1 MTISGGSMNLISFGL
16 IFTGVMLNAA
26 AQILMKAGTN
36 AIGHFEFSMENIV
49 PIGWKLATEWHII
62 VALCCYAL
70 SVVIWI
76 LALSRV
82 PVSIAFPMLSMAYVV
97 NAHRSLVPA
106 GRSLQPDQAGRH
118 GGDHSGRDHNFA
130 GINNFSISVAMLMI
144 ASQRITPVT
153 YYKYAASQFLC
164 VAPCLTVET

>member
-1 MTISGGSMNLISFGL
+1 MNLVSFGL

-26 AQILMKAGTN
+26 AQILMKSGTN
-36 AIGHFEFSMENIV
+36 AIGHFEFVSENIL

-62 VALCCYAL
+62 TALFCYGL

-97 NAHRSLVPA
+97 NAIAAWYLLGEPFSPTKLA
-106 GRSLQPDQAGRH
+106 GMGVIIF
-118 GGDHSGRDHNFA
+118 GV
-130 GINNFSISVAMLMI
+130 IIISRA
-144 ASQRITPVT
+144 
-153 YYKYAASQFLC
+153 
-164 VAPCLTVET
+164 

>member
-1 MTISGGSMNLISFGL
+1 MNIVSFGL

-36 AIGHFEFSMENIV
+36 AIGHFEFSAANV
-49 PIGWKLATEWHII
+49 LPIGWKLATEWHI
-62 VALCCYAL
+62 VTALFCYGI

-97 NAHRSLVPA
+97 NALAAWYLLGEPFSSTKLV
-106 GRSLQPDQAGRH
+106 GMGVIIV
-118 GGDHSGRDHNFA
+118 GVV
-130 GINNFSISVAMLMI
+130 IISRA
-144 ASQRITPVT
+144 
-153 YYKYAASQFLC
+153 
-164 VAPCLTVET
+164 

>member
-1 MTISGGSMNLISFGL
+1 MNLISFSL

-36 AIGHFEFSMENIV
+36 AVGHFEFSAENIL
-49 PIGWKLATEWHII
+49 PIGWKLASEWHII
-62 VALCCYAL
+62 TALFCYAL

-97 NAHRSLVPA
+97 NAIAAYYLLGEPFSSTKLV
-106 GRSLQPDQAGRH
+106 GMGVIILGV
-118 GGDHSGRDHNFA
+118 
-130 GINNFSISVAMLMI
+130 IVISRA
-144 ASQRITPVT
+144 
-153 YYKYAASQFLC
+153 
-164 VAPCLTVET
+164 

>member
-1 MTISGGSMNLISFGL
+1 VNAVSFGL
-16 IFTGVMLNAA
+16 IFTGVMLNAT

-36 AIGHFEFSMENIV
+36 SIGFFEFSRDNIL

-62 VALCCYAL
+62 VALFCYAL

-97 NAHRSLVPA
+97 NALAAWYLLGEAFNPTKLIGMGVIIL
-106 GRSLQPDQAGRH
+106 GVV
-118 GGDHSGRDHNFA
+118 
-130 GINNFSISVAMLMI
+130 IISRA
-144 ASQRITPVT
+144 
-153 YYKYAASQFLC
+153 
-164 VAPCLTVET
+164 